1 MGFKYKYHVYK
12 TGSTS
17 GMILHDIENG
27 KHKKIKKQHGFL
39 YIKMKKGKQVFYLDR
54 EHNLVDASRADTF
67 SPKEAHRIIPEI
79 EKSLKD
85 YEISF
90 LATSKKIRRQA
101 QKVAGKNP
109 RVETPKEEE
118 KFPKKIQDQDSEL
131 LLEPV
136 RIWDPIWIFQDPPLP
151 PLLGTAVSH
160 KKYGEGTIVKF
171 DHENNHLTVAFAEG
185 EKIFLFPDCFENGF
199 LVAKV

>member
-1 MGFKYKYHVYK
+1 
-12 TGSTS
+12 
-17 GMILHDIENG
+17 
-27 KHKKIKKQHGFL
+27 
-39 YIKMKKGKQVFYLDR
+39 MKKGKQVFYLDR

-118 KFPKKIQDQDSEL
+118 KFPKKIRIRNFYWNPSEYGIL
-131 LLEPV
+131 SGYSKTRLFL
-136 RIWDPIWIFQDPPLP
+136 RCSGPLYRTRN
-151 PLLGTAVSH
+151 TAKAQS
-160 KKYGEGTIVKF
+160 
-171 DHENNHLTVAFAEG
+171 
-185 EKIFLFPDCFENGF
+185 
-199 LVAKV
+199 